1 MPLSRKEKHFS
12 IQDNA
17 NNMSLRDRS
26 DGEANPIF
34 TGLPRRSKTHFSQRH
49 YYMNRMPTISNTT
62 IKRYNNPDTLIV
74 VSPYP
79 TRGETYSTGKTGVAS
94 YTKNV
99 IKNMRRR
106 VVVLCDIDDTPE
118 WYIEDHILVIRCFR
132 NKNADM
138 WVDLA
143 RALRMFPEAKTVL
156 AQYDFAMYGNP
167 FVSSLGLV
175 FLGFLRMLKYRTFVT
190 LHHVVDDVMKLKG
203 HVGLGSGPKDQF
215 VGNIYNLL
223 FHTFYRVLALVATQV
238 IVLEASLKEKL
249 ETLAP
254 WVTSASIPHGVDT
267 NLKPIQTKLARKK
280 LGIPARDHVI
290 MFFGYIN
297 WFKGADI
304 FARTFARVQK
314 MLGKK
319 VHIIIAGGE
328 SPTLASRHYYQ
339 DFFRDVRQVVRTSKH
354 ITLTGYVPQNDIATY
369 FSAADLV
376 VFPYRHYMT
385 ASGVLSLVFSYKKPF
400 IISRPLAE
408 MFHSEDFVRQLNDA
422 GLKTSDI
429 TFDLYP
435 QSIIDM
441 THDVLINGRKT
452 KLATMATN
460 LRTSR
465 SYTKVAKTYEDIIFS
480 PAISLSTRAVIRYT

>member
-1 MPLSRKEKHFS
+1 
-12 IQDNA
+12 
-17 NNMSLRDRS
+17 
-26 DGEANPIF
+26 
-34 TGLPRRSKTHFSQRH
+34 
-49 YYMNRMPTISNTT
+49 MPTISNTT
-62 IKRYNNPDTLIV
+62 IKRYNNPDTLVV

-79 TRGETYSTGKTGVAS
+79 KRGETYSTGKTGVAS

-99 IKNMRRR
+99 VKNMTRK
-106 VVVLCDIDDTPE
+106 VIVLCDIETEPE
-118 WYIEDHILVIRCFR
+118 AYIEDHVLVIRCY
-132 NKNADM
+132 NHGTYDM
-138 WVDLA
+138 WLQIFRV
-143 RALRMFPEAKTVL
+143 LRSFPLITSIL
-156 AQYDFAMYGNP
+156 TQYDFAMYGNP
-167 FVSSLGLV
+167 VVSSLGLI

-203 HVGLGSGPKDQF
+203 HVGLGSSPKDQF
-215 VGNIYNLL
+215 IGNIYNLL
-223 FHTFYRVLALVATQV
+223 FHTFYRVLAFVSTQV

-249 ETLAP
+249 ESIAP
-254 WVTSASIPHGVDT
+254 WVNSTAVPHGVDT
-267 NLKPIQTKLARKK
+267 HLKPINMTLARKK
-280 LGIPARDHVI
+280 LGIPKQDHVI

-314 MLGKK
+314 MLGKR

-328 SPTLASRHYYQ
+328 SPTLASKHYYQ
-339 DFFRDVRQVVRTSKH
+339 DFFLDVRNVVRTSKH
-354 ITLTGYVPQNDIATY
+354 INLTGYVPQKDIATY

-385 ASGVLSLVFSYKKPF
+385 ASGVLSLAFSYKKPF

-408 MFHSEDFVRQLNDA
+408 MFHSEDFVEQLSDA

-441 THDVLINGRKT
+441 THDVLMNGRKT

-460 LRTSR
+460 LRAAR
-465 SYTKVAKTYEDIIFS
+465 SYPKVAKSYEEVIFA
-480 PAISLSTRAVIRYT
+480 PALSFRTRAAVRYT

>member
-1 MPLSRKEKHFS
+1 MVE
-12 IQDNA
+12 I
-17 NNMSLRDRS
+17 SLP
-26 DGEANPIF
+26 G
-34 TGLPRRSKTHFSQRH
+34 
-49 YYMNRMPTISNTT
+49 MNRMPTISNTT
-62 IKRYNNPDTLIV
+62 IKRYNNPDTLVV

-79 TRGETYSTGKTGVAS
+79 KRGETYSTGKTGVAS

-99 IKNMRRR
+99 LKNLDRR
-106 VVVLCDIDDTPE
+106 VIVLCDIDSQPE
-118 WYIEDHILVIRCFR
+118 AYTEDHVLVIRCYR
-132 NKNADM
+132 HGKADM
-138 WVDLA
+138 WLDIYRTIRL
-143 RALRMFPEAKTVL
+143 FPLTTSLL

-175 FLGFLRMLKYRTFVT
+175 FLGLLRMLKYRTFVT

-215 VGNIYNLL
+215 IGNIYNLL
-223 FHTFYRVLALVATQV
+223 FHTFYRILAFVSTRV

-249 ETLAP
+249 ESLAP
-254 WVTSASIPHGVDT
+254 WVNAVSVPHGVDT
-267 NLKPIQTKLARKK
+267 NLKPIDTKLARKK

-328 SPTLASRHYYQ
+328 SPTLANRHYYQ
-339 DFFRDVRQVVRTSKH
+339 NFFRDVRQVVRTSNH
-354 ITLTGYVPQNDIATY
+354 ITLTGYVPQKDIATY

-452 KLATMATN
+452 KLAAMATN
-460 LRTSR
+460 LRSSR
-465 SYTKVAKTYEDIIFS
+465 SYGKVAKGYEDIIFS

>member
-1 MPLSRKEKHFS
+1 
-12 IQDNA
+12 
-17 NNMSLRDRS
+17 
-26 DGEANPIF
+26 
-34 TGLPRRSKTHFSQRH
+34 
-49 YYMNRMPTISNTT
+49 MPTISNTT

-79 TRGETYSTGKTGVAS
+79 KRGETYSTGKTGVAS

-99 IKNMRRR
+99 IKNIQRR
-106 VVVLCDIDDTPE
+106 VIVLCDIDNEPE
-118 WYIEDHILVIRCFR
+118 SYIEDHVLVIRCFR
-132 NKNADM
+132 NKNTDM
-138 WVDLA
+138 WIDLV
-143 RALRMFPEAKTVL
+143 RVLRLFPLVTSVL

-167 FVSSLGLV
+167 LVSSLGLI
-175 FLGFLRMLKYRTFVT
+175 FLGFLRLQKYRTFVT

-215 VGNIYNLL
+215 IGDVYNFL
-223 FHTFYRVLALVATQV
+223 FHTFYRVLALVSTQV
-238 IVLEASLKEKL
+238 IVLETSLKEKL
-249 ETLAP
+249 ESLAP
-254 WVTSASIPHGVDT
+254 WVKAVAVPHGVDT
-267 NLKPIQTKLARKK
+267 SLKPINIKLARKK

-314 MLGKK
+314 MLGKH

-328 SPTLASRHYYQ
+328 SPTLSSKHYYQ
-339 DFFRDVRQVVRTSKH
+339 DFFRDVRHVVSTSKH
-354 ITLTGYVPQNDIATY
+354 ITLTGYVPQKDIATY

-385 ASGVLSLVFSYKKPF
+385 ASGVLSLTFSYKKPF

-408 MFHSEDFVRQLNDA
+408 MFHSDDFVAQLNAA

-441 THDVLINGRKT
+441 THDVLINGRKA
-452 KLATMATN
+452 KLATMATS
-460 LRTSR
+460 LRASR
-465 SYTKVAKTYEDIIFS
+465 SYSKVARGYEDIIFS
-480 PAISLSTRAVIRYT
+480 PALSFRSRPAVRYT

>member
-1 MPLSRKEKHFS
+1 
-12 IQDNA
+12 
-17 NNMSLRDRS
+17 
-26 DGEANPIF
+26 
-34 TGLPRRSKTHFSQRH
+34 
-49 YYMNRMPTISNTT
+49 MPTISNTT

-79 TRGETYSTGKTGVAS
+79 KRGETYSTGKTGVAS

-99 IKNMRRR
+99 IKNIQRR
-106 VVVLCDIDDTPE
+106 VIVLCDIDNEPE
-118 WYIEDHILVIRCFR
+118 SYIEDHVLVIRCFR
-132 NKNADM
+132 NKNTDM
-138 WVDLA
+138 WLDLV
-143 RALRMFPEAKTVL
+143 RVLRLFPLVTSVL

-167 FVSSLGLV
+167 LVSSLGLI
-175 FLGFLRMLKYRTFVT
+175 FLGFLRLQKYRTFVT

-215 VGNIYNLL
+215 IGDVYNFL
-223 FHTFYRVLALVATQV
+223 FHTFYRVLALVSTQV
-238 IVLEASLKEKL
+238 IVLETSLKEKL
-249 ETLAP
+249 ESLAP
-254 WVTSASIPHGVDT
+254 WVKAAAVPHGVDT
-267 NLKPIQTKLARKK
+267 NLKPINIKLARKK

-314 MLGKK
+314 MLGKH

-328 SPTLASRHYYQ
+328 SPTLSSKHYYQ
-339 DFFRDVRQVVRTSKH
+339 DFFRDVRHVVSTSKH
-354 ITLTGYVPQNDIATY
+354 ITLTGYVPQKDIATY

-385 ASGVLSLVFSYKKPF
+385 ASGVLSLTFSYKKPF

-408 MFHSEDFVRQLNDA
+408 MFHSDDFVAQLNA
-422 GLKTSDI
+422 AELKTSDI

-441 THDVLINGRKT
+441 THDVLINGRKA
-452 KLATMATN
+452 KLATMATS
-460 LRTSR
+460 LRASR
-465 SYTKVAKTYEDIIFS
+465 SYSKVARGYEDIIFS
-480 PAISLSTRAVIRYT
+480 PALSFRSRPAVRYT

>member
-1 MPLSRKEKHFS
+1 
-12 IQDNA
+12 
-17 NNMSLRDRS
+17 
-26 DGEANPIF
+26 
-34 TGLPRRSKTHFSQRH
+34 
-49 YYMNRMPTISNTT
+49 MNHMPTISNTT
-62 IKRYNNPDTLIV
+62 IKRYNNPDTLVV

-79 TRGETYSTGKTGVAS
+79 KQGETYSTGKTGVAS

-99 IKNMRRR
+99 VKNMKRR
-106 VVVLCDIDDTPE
+106 VIVLCDIETQPE
-118 WYIEDHILVIRCFR
+118 AYIEDHVLVIRCYR
-132 NKNADM
+132 PRTYDM
-138 WVDLA
+138 WLDLIGT
-143 RALRMFPEAKTVL
+143 LRLFPLVKTMLV
-156 AQYDFAMYGNP
+156 QYDFAMYGNP
-167 FVSSLGLV
+167 IVSSFGLV
-175 FLGFLRMLKYRTFVT
+175 FLGILRMLKYRTFVT

-215 VGNIYNLL
+215 IGNIYNLL
-223 FHTFYRVLALVATQV
+223 FHTFYRVLAVVSTQV

-249 ETLAP
+249 EHLAP
-254 WVTSASIPHGVDT
+254 WVNSTAVPHGVDT
-267 NLKPIQTKLARKK
+267 NLKPITMRLARKK

-314 MLGKK
+314 MLGKR

-328 SPTLASRHYYQ
+328 SPTLSSKHYYQ
-339 DFFRDVRQVVRTSKH
+339 DFFRDVRTVVKTSKH
-354 ITLTGYVPQNDIATY
+354 IRLTGYVPQKDIATY
-369 FSAADLV
+369 FSATDLV

-385 ASGVLSLVFSYKKPF
+385 ASGVLSLAFSYKKPF

-408 MFHSEDFVRQLNDA
+408 MFHSEDFVRQLSDA

-460 LRTSR
+460 LRASR
-465 SYTKVAKTYEDIIFS
+465 SYTKVARGYEDIIFS
-480 PAISLSTRAVIRYT
+480 PALSFRTRTAVRYT